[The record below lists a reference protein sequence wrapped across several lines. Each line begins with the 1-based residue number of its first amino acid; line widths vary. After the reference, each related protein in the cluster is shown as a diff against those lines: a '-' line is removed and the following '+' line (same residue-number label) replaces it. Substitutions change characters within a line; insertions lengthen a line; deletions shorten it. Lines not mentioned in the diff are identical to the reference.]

1 MTLIFRKESV
11 EATFAIDE
19 KTDLRCIAKNIDEAK
34 KMAEEYSGKP
44 LTLVARKI
52 VLGCKNRGSIAI
64 VNKPCFAIKDSEK
77 KCREVVRN
85 QKD

>member
-1 MTLIFRKESV
+1 MIFRKESV
-11 EATFAIDE
+11 EATFALDE

-34 KMAEEYSGKP
+34 KMAEEYAGKP
-44 LTLVARKI
+44 LVLVTREI

-64 VNKPCFAIKDSEK
+64 VNKPCFAIKNSKK
-77 KCREVVRN
+77 KCRVVVRN

>member
-1 MTLIFRKESV
+1 MIFRKESV
-11 EATFAIDE
+11 EATFRLDD

-34 KMAEEYSGKP
+34 KMAEDYSGKP
-44 LTLVARKI
+44 LILVARRI

-64 VNKPCFAIKDSEK
+64 VNKPKDSKK
-77 KCREVVRN
+77 KCRVVVRN

>member
-1 MTLIFRKESV
+1 MIFRKESV
-11 EATFAIDE
+11 EATFALDD
-19 KTDLRCIAKNIDEAK
+19 KTNLHCIAKNIDEAK

-44 LTLVARKI
+44 LILVARKI

-64 VNKPCFAIKDSEK
+64 VTKPCFATKDTVK
-77 KCREVVRN
+77 KSRVVVRK

>member
-1 MTLIFRKESV
+1 MIFRKESV
-11 EATFAIDE
+11 EATFRLDD

-34 KMAEEYSGKP
+34 KMAEDYSGKP
-44 LTLVARKI
+44 LILVARKI

-64 VNKPCFAIKDSEK
+64 VNKPCFAIKEK
-77 KCREVVRN
+77 KKKSRVVVRN

>member
-1 MTLIFRKESV
+1 MIYRKESV
-11 EATFAIDE
+11 EATFRLDD

-44 LTLVARKI
+44 LLLVARRI

-77 KCREVVRN
+77 KCRIVVRN